1 MKIKSFFFCF
11 LLLLLV
17 PPATGQVFTPQV
29 VKRSPEELARRS
41 AYGICPPFYL
51 RDEKGRVINPQE
63 AQKARPYSPRKTC
76 GACHDYDLITSAYHF
91 QQGRGEAPPSWQSR
105 RYPWILSPGRYGGR
119 W

>member
-41 AYGICPPFYL
+41 AYGFAPLFIFVMK
-51 RDEKGRVINPQE
+51 RDESSTLKKPRRLGPIAPE
-63 AQKARPYSPRKTC
+63 RPVVPAMTTIS
-76 GACHDYDLITSAYHF
+76 
-91 QQGRGEAPPSWQSR
+91 
-105 RYPWILSPGRYGGR
+105 
-119 W
+119 